1 MGAFS
6 FSIPNELQHKL
17 SKIANVDEIAP
28 KMIDEAAPIAV
39 KAIQAETPVKT
50 GALKKSVRAK
60 KAKKAKTGG
69 YIGNITFDG
78 YEVKKL
84 KNGRTV
90 KVANMQKAVSTQYG
104 RKGQAADPFI
114 TRAIDGCSAEIGR
127 KMKEVY
133 ERETK

>member
-90 KVANMQKAVSTQYG
+90 KVANMQKAVSTQ
-104 RKGQAADPFI
+104 
-114 TRAIDGCSAEIGR
+114 
-127 KMKEVY
+127 
-133 ERETK
+133 